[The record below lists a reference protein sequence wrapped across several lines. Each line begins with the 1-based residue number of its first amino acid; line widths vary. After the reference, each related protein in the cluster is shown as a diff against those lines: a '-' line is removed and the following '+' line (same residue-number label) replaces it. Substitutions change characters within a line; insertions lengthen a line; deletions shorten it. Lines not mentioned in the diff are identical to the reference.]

1 MTYKKAIATG
11 HYAQAVAIL
20 ARRDR
25 MVNVACY
32 SLWTVAIAMGT
43 YLVTGLLP

>member
-1 MTYKKAIATG
+1 MTYRKAITTG
-11 HYAQAVAIL
+11 HYALAVQIM

-32 SLWTVAIAMGT
+32 SLWTTFIAMAT

>member
-11 HYAQAVAIL
+11 HYALAVQIM

-25 MVNVACY
+25 MVNIACY
-32 SLWTVAIAMGT
+32 SLWTTFIAMAT